1 VTTADPQD
9 SVRIDDFAEPRFSP
23 EAQAIIDAIASL
35 EPTVELSADR
45 LFDDAIAL
53 TGLDDFGPDPTFRD
67 RVGVYVSALRREA
80 NLSPV
85 GRVTQ
90 YTQVRQLL
98 MNRLLVEDLVKRH
111 PEIAQI
117 EIKRPIVIVGMPRT
131 GTTHLHN
138 LMASDPAL
146 RALPYW
152 ESLEPVLAPGERA
165 AAGQPDPRIER
176 AEIATSTLDLLMPYF
191 ARMHEMTA
199 EHVHEEIQLLA
210 VDFSTMLFE
219 TTAIVP
225 TWRDYYATH
234 DQTPHYRYLRKMLQV
249 CQWQRGGT
257 RWVLKSPQ
265 HLEQFRA
272 LLAVFPDA
280 TFVVTYR
287 DPIAIV
293 ASFVTMVTYTAR
305 MSAASIDPHAYGR
318 YWSVRIE
325 QMLYACARDHGLLPG
340 DRTVD
345 VHFRDFMRDDI
356 ATVQSIYDVAQ
367 QPFSEASRAAMGTFM
382 AEHPRGRYGRVH
394 YDLAD
399 FGLDERELRDRFQ
412 FYVERFAVEAEA
424 LNK

>member
-1 VTTADPQD
+1 VND
-9 SVRIDDFAEPRFSP
+9 SVRIDDFAEPQFSP
-23 EAQAIIDAIASL
+23 EAQPIVEAIASL
-35 EPTVELSADR
+35 EPTVELSAQR

-53 TGLDDFGPDPTFRD
+53 TRLDDFGSDPAFRE
-67 RVGVYVSALRREA
+67 RVEVYVGALRREA

-90 YTQVRQLL
+90 YTQVRQFL
-98 MNRLLVEDLVKRH
+98 MNRLLVEDLWKRH
-111 PEIAQI
+111 PEIAHEQI
-117 EIKRPIVIVGMPRT
+117 DRPIVIVGMPRT

-138 LMASDPAL
+138 LIAADPAL

-152 ESLEPVLAPGERA
+152 ESLEPVPMPGERA
-165 AAGQPDPRIER
+165 GDGQPDPRIER
-176 AEIATSTLDLLMPYF
+176 VEIATSTLNLLMPHF
-191 ARMHEMTA
+191 TRMHEMTA
-199 EHVHEEIQLLA
+199 THVHEEIQLLA

-249 CQWQRGGT
+249 CQWQRGGA

-272 LLAVFPDA
+272 LIDVFPDA

-287 DPIAIV
+287 DAVAIV

-305 MSAASIDPHAYGR
+305 MSAASVDPRAYGR
-318 YWSVRIE
+318 YWSDRIE
-325 QMLYACARDHGLLPG
+325 QMLQACTRDHDLLPT

-345 VHFRDFMRDDI
+345 VHFRAFMRDDI
-356 ATVQSIYDVAQ
+356 ATVQSIYDVAR
-367 QPFSEASRAAMGTFM
+367 QPFSDTSLSAMRAFM
-382 AEHPRGRYGRVH
+382 AEHRRGRHGRVQ
-394 YDLAD
+394 YDLTA
-399 FGLDERELRDRFQ
+399 FGLDEKEFRERLR
-412 FYVERFAVEAEA
+412 FYIERFDIEEES
-424 LNK
+424 LNG